1 MSDVV
6 GVFLAGAVTMFAT
19 GLGAIPVWFLGDRA
33 AALRPLLWGLAAGV
47 MTVASVLGLLAPAF
61 DEGSALAVLLGIAA
75 GVLFLV
81 ATRRALGMHHH
92 HHHHDAAELAS
103 RRALLVFL
111 ILFVH
116 SVPEGLAIGT
126 AWASETAGLGL
137 FIVIALSIHNIPEGT
152 VTAIPLY
159 DTGASR
165 SRQFWIATA
174 TSIPQPIGAVLA
186 LLAVEQVDGL
196 IAPSFGFAAGAML
209 ALVVTDLLPEAVRER
224 ADRRIGLLGLAAGAL
239 AMFLLATALDV

>member
-1 MSDVV
+1 VNDFV

-19 GLGAIPVWFLGDRA
+19 GLGAIPVWFLGRRADR
-33 AALRPLLWGLAAGV
+33 LRPLLWGLAAGV
-47 MTVASVLGLLAPAF
+47 MIFASILGLLVPAF
-61 DEGSALAVLLGIAA
+61 DEGGAGGVIAGIAA

-81 ATRRALGMHHH
+81 LTRRALGLHEH
-92 HHHHDAAELAS
+92 HHHHDAASLAS

-111 ILFVH
+111 VLFVH
-116 SVPEGLAIGT
+116 SLPEGLAIGT
-126 AWASETAGLGL
+126 AWASETEGLGL

-165 SRQFWIATA
+165 SRQFWIATL
-174 TSIPQPIGAVLA
+174 TSLPQPIAAPLA
-186 LLAVEQVDGL
+186 LLAVEEVDGL

-209 ALVVTDLLPEAVRER
+209 ALVVTDLLPEALRRR
-224 ADRRIGLLGLAAGAL
+224 ADRTAGLAGLVAGAL
-239 AMFLLATALDV
+239 AMFVLATVLDV